1 VGQEWLVR
9 PNGFLRD
16 LGKYSLA
23 GARLLTAGLLVFT
36 WAHLQADDY
45 AELFRKAA
53 AYTQQGRYE
62 QAIAEYKAALAIR
75 PGAPEALNNLAVM
88 YYELGKYSDAFDIA
102 SKIWA
107 NHPELKS
114 AALITGMAAIQTN
127 RPKEAVPPLEK
138 ILASNP
144 ADRDAL
150 LGLASARFALNEFSE
165 AAQLYE
171 KQTVYSPNDSKAW
184 YGLAICYE
192 KMAENASKQLS
203 RTPGGAAY
211 SRRLLAEYL
220 QSAGD
225 DKLAAEAFGD
235 SKAMATDSSP
245 EALKQYET
253 ARRLSE
259 KSRTAF
265 ERFVN
270 LAPDSWQTSVFLGD
284 VDRQHGNLV
293 SALAHYKKAA
303 DEQPKNPAPLLGLGT
318 TYWEMGN
325 FDRAAACL
333 KQTLALNP
341 NAHQALFEL
350 ANIAVRRHAE
360 AEAIPLL
367 KQYLAAQPDALAAHA
382 DLGRAYLH
390 LGQYK
395 DAVAE
400 LTRAAESD
408 ERGDVHYQLSIALRK
423 LGRIEEA
430 DSAMKKSTELR
441 EAQLQHERQLKK

>member
-1 VGQEWLVR
+1 MAGRSNEFLH
-9 PNGFLRD
+9 GF
-16 LGKYSLA
+16 GKYPALRGGPKACLA
-23 GARLLTAGLLVFT
+23 LVLVLFMCP
-36 WAHLQADDY
+36 HLHADGY
-45 AELFRKAA
+45 ADLFRQAA
-53 AYTQQGRYE
+53 AYTEQGKYE
-62 QAIAEYKAALAIR
+62 QAIVEYKAALAIR

-107 NHPELKS
+107 DHPELKS
-114 AALITGMAAIQTN
+114 AALITGMAAVQTN
-127 RPKEAVPPLEK
+127 RPKEAIAPLEK
-138 ILASNP
+138 LLASNP

-150 LGLASARFALNEFSE
+150 LALASARFALGQLVE

-171 KQTVYSPNDSKAW
+171 KETQNSESDSKAW

-192 KMAENASKQLS
+192 SMAENASKQIA

-220 QSAGD
+220 QNAGD
-225 DKLAAEAFGD
+225 DKLAGEAFGD

-245 EALKQYET
+245 EVLRQYET
-253 ARRLSE
+253 ARGFAE
-259 KSRTAF
+259 KSRIAF

-293 SALAHYKKAA
+293 SALAHYQKAA
-303 DEQPKNPAPLLGLGT
+303 AEQPRNPAPLLGLGT

-325 FDRAAACL
+325 FDRAEACL

-341 NAHQALFEL
+341 NAHQAVFEL
-350 ANIAVRRHAE
+350 ANIAVRRHDE
-360 AEAIPLL
+360 AAAIPLL
-367 KQYLAAQPDALAAHA
+367 QQYLAAQPDALAAHA

-390 LGQYK
+390 LGRYEN
-395 DAVAE
+395 AVIE

-408 ERGDVHYQLSIALRK
+408 ERGDVHYQLSLALRK
-423 LGRIEEA
+423 LGRMEEA
-430 DSAMKKSTELR
+430 DSALKKSTQIR
-441 EAQLQHERQLKK
+441 EAELQRERQLQK

>member
-1 VGQEWLVR
+1 
-9 PNGFLRD
+9 
-16 LGKYSLA
+16 
-23 GARLLTAGLLVFT
+23 LL
-36 WAHLQADDY
+36 ADDY

-53 AYTQQGRYE
+53 AYTQQGKYE
-62 QAIAEYKAALAIR
+62 QAVAEYKAALAIR

-88 YYELGKYSDAFDIA
+88 YYELGKYPDAFDLA
-102 SKIWA
+102 SKIWPD
-107 NHPELKS
+107 HPELKS
-114 AALITGMAAIQTN
+114 AALITGMAAVQTN
-127 RPKEAVPPLEK
+127 RPREAIAPLEK
-138 ILASNP
+138 LLVSDPTN
-144 ADRDAL
+144 RDAL
-150 LGLASARFALNEFSE
+150 LALASAHFAMSQLAP

-171 KQTVYSPNDSKAW
+171 RQTAYSPNDSKAW

-192 KMAENASKQLS
+192 KMAENASKDLS

-225 DKLAAEAFGD
+225 GKLAAEAFGD
-235 SKAMATDSSP
+235 SAAMATDSSQ
-245 EALKQYET
+245 EARQRYET
-253 ARRLSE
+253 ARQLAE
-259 KSRTAF
+259 KSRAAF

-303 DEQPKNPAPLLGLGT
+303 DEEPKHPAPLLGLGT

-341 NAHQALFEL
+341 KAHQALFEL

-390 LGQYK
+390 LGQYEN
-395 DAVAE
+395 AALE

-408 ERGDVHYQLSIALRK
+408 ERGEIHYQLSIALRK
-423 LGRIEEA
+423 LGRIQEA
-430 DSAMKKSTELR
+430 ESAMKKSTEIR
-441 EAQLQHERQLKK
+441 DAQLQHERQLQK